1 MNARLC
7 GRNESGKGVPFAS
20 LERAEVNPIRNR
32 GYFSALAYRAPSEM
46 TNREQQHRGGLA
58 LCGSTCVGFGLS
70 SSGGAHVQCLLMHTT
85 KASASR
91 VENAAAKAVGALGCP
106 CMEGCGGFQKTTHA
120 PGSSER
126 LKRGHPTPMAG

>member
-1 MNARLC
+1 M
-7 GRNESGKGVPFAS
+7 FAS

-106 CMEGCGGFQKTTHA
+106 CMEGCGGVQKNTHA

-126 LKRGHPTPMAG
+126 LKCGHPTPMAG